1 MKIGKGKKA
10 KPTFQRKD
18 VEQVINKLSDQEALA
33 MLIFAE
39 SVLSKDSMVELE
51 AIGET
56 VINRMNDRTYSFRN
70 TNTVKD
76 VLKQRSSRGTGS
88 KMFMYDGLEP
98 SKLFPRLK
106 EMMNKNYW
114 TKAMV

>member
-18 VEQVINKLSDQEALA
+18 VEQVINKLSDQGLALA
-33 MLIFAE
+33 MLIFSE
-39 SVLSKDSMVELE
+39 SVLSEDSMVELE

-76 VLKQRSSRGTGS
+76 VLKQKIKSR
-88 KMFMYDGLEP
+88 Y
-98 SKLFPRLK
+98 R
-106 EMMNKNYW
+106 
-114 TKAMV
+114 